1 MMNPL
6 AVMLCKCV
14 PIWIISS
21 FLLITG
27 AIAQGT
33 ATYELTFTSTWSATT
48 HPTGFPSNPHF
59 SGLIGGTHN
68 SSVSFWNTGETAS
81 DGIKDMAEFGGTST
95 LRSEVNQAINA
106 SNAGEVIAGGG
117 IGNSPGSVRTTFEVT
132 SAWSLVTVTSMLAPS
147 PDWFVGVSGLN
158 LLDSDNLWRRSV
170 QVELFV
176 YDAGTDS
183 GTNYGSPNQATNP
196 RENIH
201 RITTAPFLVNGTVR
215 SVGMFSFELQ
225 SSTTPQVSL
234 SVDQNSVA
242 EGEAV
247 TATVELSQA
256 LSSAVTIP
264 LNLRSVTA
272 ESGDYDSSSPVNVSI
287 PAGQTEADLAI
298 NTYPDEDTE
307 DEIFMIEIDRN
318 NLPSSVTAGSPLSQ
332 EIVITDLAPPS
343 VSLSV
348 NPPSVE
354 EGKPVAVSVELSRS
368 LTGDL
373 TASLILTAGTAEA
386 EDYDSS
392 SPVSITI
399 PGGRTRVEHIINT
412 YEDDDL
418 DDETFTVDLD
428 TGSLISDV
436 TAGTS
441 ISEEVTILDTTEPT
455 LVNLSVDQNSVDEGT
470 SVTVTA
476 ALSKNIDTDITIP
489 LILTPGTAE
498 LEDYDSTTPVNLEIQ
513 SGENMAELVIKT
525 YMDDDLEDETFLVM
539 IDEANLPSGILSGS
553 QVPAEI
559 TIIDDDMP
567 GVSLSVDQNSVT
579 EGESVTVTITVPVGL
594 DTDITVPLILT
605 SNTAEMDD
613 YDSTSPINVTIKNGD
628 TEAEHVIKTY
638 EDDDLEDETFTVA
651 IDGDNLPAGVVLGDP
666 ASAEIAITDND
677 MPPSVSLTVTP
688 DHVEEGDSVI
698 VAVKLSTSLDADA
711 MISLILT
718 PGTAEADDYDST
730 SPVSVT
736 VTAGQ
741 TEGQQVIRTSEDAD
755 TEDETFTV
763 AIDRDNLPSGVIPGA
778 PTSAE
783 ITITDTDMP
792 GLSAPESVEV
802 DEGQSATIQISLMT
816 EPAGEVT
823 VTITGQANSDLTPD
837 PPTLTFTQT
846 NYSTAQ
852 TVILTVTEDDDLLND
867 EVTLTLTA
875 SGGGYEVS
883 HTLVVTIIDNMGVG
897 IEDEQ
902 PSLAITLWGNYPN
915 PVSDLT
921 KIEFDLP
928 EPAQISVR
936 VTDLLGRIVQT
947 TPYGWFE
954 VGKGHTVELST
965 DNLTS
970 GVYYYTL
977 TADMG
982 EQVIQRSR
990 AMSIVK

>member
-6 AVMLCKCV
+6 AAMLRKCT
-14 PIWIISS
+14 PLWAISS

-27 AIAQGT
+27 AMAQGT

-48 HPTGFPSNPHF
+48 HPAGFPSNPHF

-68 SSVSFWNTGETAS
+68 SSVSFWSTGETAS

-106 SNAGEVIAGGG
+106 SSAGEVIAGGG

-158 LLDSDNLWRRSV
+158 LLDSDNFWRRSV

-196 RENIH
+196 RENIQ
-201 RITTAPFLVNGTVR
+201 RIETTPFLVNGTVR

-225 SSTTPQVSL
+225 SSTPPQVSL
-234 SVDQNSVA
+234 SVDQNSVT

-264 LNLRSVTA
+264 LNLLSVTA
-272 ESGDYDSSSPVNVSI
+272 ESGDYDSSSPVNVTIS
-287 PAGQTEADLAI
+287 AGQTETDLTI
-298 NTYPDEDTE
+298 NTYPDDDTE
-307 DEIFMIEIDRN
+307 NEIFVIEIDQN
-318 NLPSSVTAGSPLSQ
+318 NLPSDVTAGSPLSQ
-332 EIVITDLAPPS
+332 EITIIDLAPPS

-354 EGKPVAVSVELSRS
+354 EGNPVAVNVELSRS
-368 LTGDL
+368 LGRDL
-373 TASLILTAGTAEA
+373 TVSLILAAGTAEP

-392 SPVSITI
+392 SPVNVTI
-399 PGGRTRVEHIINT
+399 PAGRTRMEHIINT

-418 DDETFTVDLD
+418 DDETFNVDLD
-428 TGSLISDV
+428 TGSLLSDI

-441 ISEEVTILDTTEPT
+441 TSEEVTILDTTEPT

-470 SVTVTA
+470 PVTVTA
-476 ALSKNIDTDITIP
+476 ALSRDADTDITIP

-498 LEDYDSTTPVNLEIQ
+498 LEDYDSTTPVSMEFQ

-525 YMDDDLEDETFLVM
+525 YMDDDLEDETFLVL
-539 IDEANLPSGILSGS
+539 IDEANLPSGILSVS

-559 TIIDDDMP
+559 TIIDNDMP
-567 GVSLSVDQNSVT
+567 GVSLSLDQNSVT
-579 EGESVTVTITVPVGL
+579 EGDSVTVTITVPVSL

-651 IDGDNLPAGVVLGDP
+651 IDGDNLPAGVILGDP
-666 ASAEIAITDND
+666 ASAEITITDND
-677 MPPSVSLTVTP
+677 MPPGVSLAVTP
-688 DHVEEGDSVI
+688 DRVEEGDSVI
-698 VAVKLSTSLDADA
+698 VAVKLSNSLDADA
-711 MISLILT
+711 VISLILT
-718 PGTAEADDYDST
+718 PGTAESDDYDST

-741 TEGQQVIRTSEDAD
+741 TEGQHVIRTSEDAD

-763 AIDRDNLPSGVIPGA
+763 AIDGDNLPSGVILGA
-778 PTSAE
+778 PASAE

-792 GLSAPESVEV
+792 GLSAPASVEV
-802 DEGQSATIQISLMT
+802 NEGQSVSIQISLMT
-816 EPAGEVT
+816 EPAGNVT

-846 NYSTAQ
+846 DYSTAQ
-852 TVILTVTEDDDLLND
+852 TVTLTVTEDDDLLND

-875 SGGGYEVS
+875 SGGGYAVS

-897 IEDEQ
+897 IEDQ
-902 PSLAITLWGNYPN
+902 PPSLSITLWGNYPN

-954 VGKGHTVELST
+954 VGKGHTVELGT
-965 DNLTS
+965 ENLTS

-982 EQVIQRSR
+982 EQVIQRSK